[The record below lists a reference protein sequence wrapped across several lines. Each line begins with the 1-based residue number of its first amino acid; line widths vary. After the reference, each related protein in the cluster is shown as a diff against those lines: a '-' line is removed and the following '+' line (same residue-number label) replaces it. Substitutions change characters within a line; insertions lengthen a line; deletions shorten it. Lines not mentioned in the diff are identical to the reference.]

1 MFFCVILHAQL
12 SYTQLQLPVY
22 SDYLSENYFLVHPAM
37 AGAQLEGLQVRMTH
51 RSQWQGVANAPNLQ
65 TINAHGRIGLKSG
78 LGTVLY
84 NDNNG
89 FQKQTGLSF
98 TYAHHINLIL
108 GNRDIHQLSFG
119 LSGGIINNIHDQTQ
133 FAPNL
138 GDPLLEGSQV
148 KSNGFHM
155 DLGLTYI
162 RYQFYTHLTVRS
174 LIFKGQNMSDNI
186 RLDKAKKLILNLGH
200 FFEFNDN
207 TYFEP
212 SAMIQFV
219 EYADL
224 AAMDFNLKSHH
235 LIQNQKLWF
244 GASYRFGAQPNANVN
259 VENNL
264 NQKHRQLTLLSGLKF
279 GKFSLSYS
287 YTQSFEDIQVTPFNS
302 HQLTLGLDLFSDKF
316 RYYPVRGM
324 L

>member
-108 GNRDIHQLSFG
+108 GNRDIHQLSLDYRG
-119 LSGGIINNIHDQTQ
+119 
-133 FAPNL
+133 A
-138 GDPLLEGSQV
+138 LLTTP
-148 KSNGFHM
+148 M
-155 DLGLTYI
+155 T
-162 RYQFYTHLTVRS
+162 
-174 LIFKGQNMSDNI
+174 
-186 RLDKAKKLILNLGH
+186 KL
-200 FFEFNDN
+200 
-207 TYFEP
+207 
-212 SAMIQFV
+212 
-219 EYADL
+219 
-224 AAMDFNLKSHH
+224 
-235 LIQNQKLWF
+235 
-244 GASYRFGAQPNANVN
+244 
-259 VENNL
+259 
-264 NQKHRQLTLLSGLKF
+264 
-279 GKFSLSYS
+279 
-287 YTQSFEDIQVTPFNS
+287 NS
-302 HQLTLGLDLFSDKF
+302 PLTLGIRFWKAAK
-316 RYYPVRGM
+316 
-324 L
+324 